1 MEYKDYYKVLGV
13 SRDADEKEI
22 KKAFRK
28 LARKY
33 HPDLNQGDKASEEKF
48 KEINEAYEVLS
59 DPEKRQK
66 YNQFGTYWRQYQ
78 RAGGTPDDFNWKNW
92 KSQPGGQYTYR
103 TASPED
109 FEQIFGQMGG
119 FSDFFETLF
128 GGIRRQGTRSSRSP
142 RGYKTSPQRGRDSEA
157 KVKITLDEA
166 FRGTTRILQWDDGKK
181 IEVKIPKGV
190 KSGSKIRLKG
200 QGGSAPMGGP
210 AGDLYLK
217 VEVLPHPLYQ
227 RKGDDLNMTIPV
239 DLYTAILGGEA
250 EVAAIDRTVKLT
262 IPPGTTNGKKFRLRG
277 LGMPN
282 LSDPSKR
289 GDLIVTV
296 DVRLPKH
303 ISAEEK
309 KLFEKLRDLSKT
321 H

>member
-1 MEYKDYYKVLGV
+1 MDYKDYYKILGV
-13 SRDADEKEI
+13 SRDADENEI

-33 HPDLNQGDKASEEKF
+33 HPDMNPGDKKAEEKF

-78 RAGGTPDDFNWKNW
+78 RAGGTPDDFNWANW
-92 KSQPGGQYTYR
+92 KSQPGGHYTYR
-103 TASPED
+103 TVSADD

-128 GGIRRQGTRSSRSP
+128 GSFRRQDNRAYSR
-142 RGYKTSPQRGRDSEA
+142 RGYKTSRQRGRDSES
-157 KVKITLDEA
+157 KVTITLDEA
-166 FRGTTRILQWDDGKK
+166 FRGTTRVLQWEDGKK
-181 IEVKIPKGV
+181 LEVKIPKGV

-200 QGGSAPMGGP
+200 QGETSPFGGN

-217 VEVLPHPLYQ
+217 IEVQPHPLYQ
-227 RKGDDLNMTIPV
+227 RKGDDLYMSIPV

-262 IPPGTTNGKKFRLRG
+262 IPPGTSNGKKFRLRG

-282 LSDPSKR
+282 LKNPNQR
-289 GDLIVTV
+289 GDLFVTV
-296 DVRLPKH
+296 DVRIPTHLTE
-303 ISAEEK
+303 EEK
-309 KLFEKLRDLSKT
+309 KLFEKLRDLRKK
-321 H
+321 

>member
-1 MEYKDYYKVLGV
+1 MEYKDYYKILGV

-33 HPDLNQGDKASEEKF
+33 HPDMNPGDDSAEEKF

-66 YNQFGTYWRQYQ
+66 YNQFGTYYRQYQ
-78 RAGGTPDDFNWKNW
+78 RAGGTPDDFNWTNW
-92 KSQPGGQYTYR
+92 QSQPGGQYTYR
-103 TASPED
+103 TSSPED
-109 FEQIFGQMGG
+109 LEQLFGQLGG

-128 GGIRRQGTRSSRSP
+128 GGFGRQGQRTGFSRRS
-142 RGYKTSPQRGRDSEA
+142 YKAQAQRGRDSEH
-157 KVKITLDEA
+157 KIQITLDES
-166 FRGTTRILQWDDGKK
+166 FRGTTRILQWEDGRKL
-181 IEVKIPKGV
+181 EVKIPKGV

-200 QGGSAPMGGP
+200 QGESAPLGGA

-217 VEVLPHPLYQ
+217 VEVLPHPLYH
-227 RKGDDLNMTIPV
+227 RKGDDLSMTIPV

-250 EVAAIDRTVKLT
+250 EVPAIDKMVKLT
-262 IPPGTTNGKKFRLRG
+262 IPPGTSNGKKFRLRG

-282 LSDPSKR
+282 LKNPSKR
-289 GDLIVTV
+289 GDLFVTV

-303 ISAEEK
+303 LSPKEK
-309 KLFEKLRDLSKT
+309 ELFIQLRNLKRD
-321 H
+321 